1 MLRSTQHDNILLES
15 STLHQKF
22 RIVISAARAPF
33 NSAPGCFI
41 KRKKTDRLVCRC
53 LIADK

>member
-1 MLRSTQHDNILLES
+1 MLRSTQHDNILSES

-33 NSAPGCFI
+33 NSAPAVLLNE
-41 KRKKTDRLVCRC
+41 KKTDRLVCRC